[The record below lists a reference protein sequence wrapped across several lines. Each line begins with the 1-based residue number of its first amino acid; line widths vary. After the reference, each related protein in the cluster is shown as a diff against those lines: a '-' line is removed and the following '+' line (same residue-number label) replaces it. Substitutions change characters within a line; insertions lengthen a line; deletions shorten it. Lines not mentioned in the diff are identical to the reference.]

1 MKINNI
7 SLNSEK
13 ASGPRIPFL
22 KWAIPS
28 IFLFAFSLNISA
40 QEVNAEIDTASIKI
54 GEQITYRIAVK
65 ADSSSVI
72 IFPEGQTFMPLE
84 MVESYPV
91 DTLKAGDIPSYIK
104 EYALTQFDSG
114 TYVIPQQRII
124 INNRPFHTDSLP
136 VVVNNVMVDTTKQK
150 LFPIK
155 PSIEVPPE
163 AEFPRWIWWVI
174 GAILIFGIVYFLYI
188 KRKKKKEEAKNLPPY
203 EQALFELEQLDKS
216 HLLEDREIKEYYSQ
230 LSLAVR
236 RYYDQE
242 VYDHALESTSGELI
256 TYLQKEKGAGHLKIS
271 EETIENLYTIL
282 QRSDLAKFANSKP
295 DVITAKEDRK
305 RIEGIIN
312 DTKSSIPEPTE
323 EELLRDE
330 KYRKKKENEK
340 RKKKIIAGTTITAV
354 LIAAIVVYVVST
366 EGFGYLKDTLLGN
379 ATKELLEEEWIRSE
393 YGNPPVAI
401 TTPEVLIRKLNDS
414 LEKPQ
419 TPVGKESFE
428 SGSMFGNYFVR
439 VSTFELGAQSN
450 FNLQDA
456 VDGMADYLEKMGAEN
471 IILKQEEITTI
482 NGAGGIRIFGDFN
495 ITSPITGDPVKKEY
509 SILNFSV
516 GGGFEQIFMV
526 YDEDDPYADEI
537 TQRIINS
544 VELINLQTEPE
555 LNNNDN

>member
-1 MKINNI
+1 MKINKKPVYSI
-7 SLNSEK
+7 L
-13 ASGPRIPFL
+13 ATGPRILFS
-22 KWAIPS
+22 KWKILS
-28 IFLFAFSLNISA
+28 ILLITFSWNFSA
-40 QEVNAEIDTASIKI
+40 QEIKAEIDTSSIKI
-54 GEQITYRIAVK
+54 GEQITYRIAVM

-72 IFPEGQTFMPLE
+72 VFPEGQTFMPLE

-91 DTLKAGDIPSYIK
+91 DTLKAEDSPRYIK

-114 TYVIPQQRII
+114 SYVIPQQRIL
-124 INNRPFHTDSLP
+124 INNRAFLTDSLL
-136 VVVNNVMVDTTKQK
+136 VEVSSVAVDTTRQK

-155 PSIEVPPE
+155 PSIEIPPE
-163 AEFPRWIWWVI
+163 VEFPRWIWWVI
-174 GAILIFGIVYFLYI
+174 GAIVLFGLAYFLYI
-188 KRKKKKEEAKNLPPY
+188 KRKKKKEEAKKLPPY
-203 EQALFELEQLDKS
+203 EQALFELERLDKS

-242 VYDHALESTSGELI
+242 VYDHAMESTSGELI
-256 TYLQKEKGAGHLKIS
+256 TYLQKEKGAGHLRIS
-271 EETIENLYTIL
+271 EETIENLYKIL

-305 RIEGIIN
+305 RIENIIN

-330 KYRKKKENEK
+330 KYRRKKENQK
-340 RKKKIIAGTTITAV
+340 RKKKIIAGAALTAF
-354 LIAAIVVYVVST
+354 LIAAIVAYIIST
-366 EGFGYLKDTLLGN
+366 EGFGYLKETLLGN
-379 ATKELLEEEWIRSE
+379 ETKELLEEEWIRSE

-401 TTPEVLIRKLNDS
+401 TTPEVLIRRLNDS

-419 TPVGKESFE
+419 LYLGKESFE
-428 SGSMFGNYFVR
+428 SGNMFGNYFVR
-439 VSTFELGAQSN
+439 VSTFELGPQSN

-456 VDGMADYLEKMGAEN
+456 VDGMVDYLEKMGAEN

-482 NGAGGIRIFGDFN
+482 NGAGGIRVFGDFN
-495 ITSPITGDPVKKEY
+495 IINPITEEPVKKKY

-516 GGGFEQIFMV
+516 GGGFEQVIMV

-555 LNNNDN
+555 TNNNEN